1 MTLITIKH
9 INRMYL
15 LGYDIGS
22 SSVKACLVEAA
33 SGKIIASD
41 FYPKE
46 EMKITAVKPGWAEQ
60 EPEEWW
66 SNLKNAHQSVMTK
79 SGVKSE
85 DIKAIGITWQMHGL
99 VLVDKDQKVLRPSII
114 WCDSRAVPYGEKA
127 FDAIGH
133 EKCLS
138 HLLNSPGNFTAS
150 KLAWVKEHEPEIFQ
164 KIDKLMLP
172 GDYIAMKLSGD
183 AVMTIE
189 GLSEGMFWDFKN
201 KCLSEDVLNYYGIPK
216 SFFPEIKPIFGLQGE
231 VSAAAAKEL
240 GLKEGT
246 PITYRAGDQPN
257 NALSLNV
264 FNPGEIASTAGTSGV
279 VYGVLDQLD
288 YDKKSRV
295 NTFAHVNYTE
305 ELTRLGVLL
314 CINGTGIL
322 NSWLKRNLALDG
334 LSYSDMNN
342 LAAQSTIGANGV
354 SIIPFGNGAE
364 RVLENKEVNC
374 SIHGINFNVHN
385 KADLLRAAQEG
396 IVFSYEYGME
406 IMKEMGMNIHLIRAG
421 YANMFLSPLFAQTL
435 ASVSGA
441 TIELFNTDGAA
452 GAAKGAGMGARI
464 YASND
469 EAFGSLEKLSVIEP
483 ESDRMTQYREAYQ
496 RWKELTNKN

>member
-1 MTLITIKH
+1 
-9 INRMYL
+9 MYL

-33 SGKIIASD
+33 SGKIVASD

-46 EMKITAVKPGWAEQ
+46 EMKITAIKPGWAEQ

-66 SNLKNAHQSVMTK
+66 SNLKNAHQSIMTK

-99 VLVDKDQKVLRPSII
+99 VLVDKDKKVLRPSII

-133 EKCLS
+133 ERCLS

-150 KLAWVKEHEPEIFQ
+150 KLAWVKEHEPEIFD

-216 SFFPEIKPIFGLQGE
+216 SFFPEIKPIFGFQGE
-231 VSAAAAKEL
+231 VSANAAKEL

-322 NSWLKRNLALDG
+322 NSWLKRNLALEG
-334 LSYSDMNN
+334 LSYNDMNN
-342 LAAQSTIGANGV
+342 LAAQSSIGANGV

-364 RVLENKEVNC
+364 RVLENKEINC

-452 GAAKGAGMGARI
+452 GAAKGAGMGVGI
-464 YASND
+464 YGSND
-469 EAFGSLEKLSVIEP
+469 EAFGSLEKLSVVEP
-483 ESDRMTQYREAYQ
+483 ESGRVSQYRDAYQ
-496 RWKELTNKN
+496 RWKELIK